1 MAMVGI
7 DRWKRQM
14 GLKANFVN
22 AHETLQCTHCV
33 MVVITMFQLHRTDT
47 EGLDRFQI
55 TKKSFMSAMRWSN
68 VCMKHFTIKSCRIYE
83 HFLLLL
89 RTTFRNIEGL
99 HVSALLIFI
108 WNNKT
113 YKCVDKMPRTELYN
127 VKLPISLLP
136 QVCDMFLKY
145 GLPLVVMP
153 PPGVFYPTLF
163 ATDPISVDRLAYI
176 MYRWALFISFV

>member
-1 MAMVGI
+1 MEKTDGFES
-7 DRWKRQM
+7 KFC
-14 GLKANFVN
+14 K
-22 AHETLQCTHCV
+22 CTWN
-33 MVVITMFQLHRTDT
+33 ITMHSLCYGRYHNGPTPQ
-47 EGLDRFQI
+47 DRHWRLGSLSDH
-55 TKKSFMSAMRWSN
+55 KEKFMSAMRWSN
-68 VCMKHFTIKSCRIYE
+68 VWLKHFTIKSCRIYE